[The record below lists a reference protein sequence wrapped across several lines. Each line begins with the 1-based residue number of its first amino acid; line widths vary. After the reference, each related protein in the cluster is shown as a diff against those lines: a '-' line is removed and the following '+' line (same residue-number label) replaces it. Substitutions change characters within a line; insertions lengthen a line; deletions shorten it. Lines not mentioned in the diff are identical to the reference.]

1 MIIRS
6 FVKVAQQ
13 LVPKIERRGAEPL
26 SCPSVGHAAPLPR
39 SAFGSQ
45 HRWPA
50 RPATAFGIP
59 DECTWVWPRSQHWR
73 RPLGASGFWRALAG
87 VSAQA
92 VAGGRRRRFHSH
104 HRCGGTLWG
113 HLFAAALLR
122 TTGLGAV
129 AGWDAEAATSGG
141 STRLGSATA
150 TSLAT
155 EALATGADAS
165 TSVKAAG
172 GSAISVMMSSATGA
186 LRTYRPQPAL
196 ATAMKATAAT
206 APQRKLLWRRG
217 TAARD
222 RLLDSCEAPA
232 NLDAFGAC
240 PLFRGARPILN
251 YDLTGWKTPTPPSSP
266 YRPDP

>member
-1 MIIRS
+1 MCSPRGRSIAAKPVIIRS
-6 FVKVAQQ
+6 FTKTVQP
-13 LVPKIERRGAEPL
+13 LVPKPVRRGAEPL
-26 SCPSVGHAAPLPR
+26 SCPSAGHAAPQPR
-39 SAFGSQ
+39 SAFGSR

-59 DECTWVWPRSQHWR
+59 DECTWVWPRSQHSR
-73 RPLGASGFWRALAG
+73 RPLGASGFWQALAG

-92 VAGGRRRRFHSH
+92 AAGGAEEALPQPPPERGAGSGATF
-104 HRCGGTLWG
+104 
-113 HLFAAALLR
+113 FAAALLR
-122 TTGLGAV
+122 TTGLG

-155 EALATGADAS
+155 EALATEADAS

-186 LRTYRPQPAL
+186 LRAYSPQPAL

-217 TAARD
+217 TAAR
-222 RLLDSCEAPA
+222 
-232 NLDAFGAC
+232 
-240 PLFRGARPILN
+240 AR
-251 YDLTGWKTPTPPSSP
+251 
-266 YRPDP
+266 

>member
-1 MIIRS
+1 MCSPRGRSIAAKPVIIRS
-6 FVKVAQQ
+6 FTKAAQP
-13 LVPKIERRGAEPL
+13 LVPKPVRRGAKPL
-26 SCPSVGHAAPLPR
+26 SCPSAGHAAPQPR
-39 SAFGSQ
+39 SAFGSR

-59 DECTWVWPRSQHWR
+59 DECTWVWPRSQHSR
-73 RPLGASGFWRALAG
+73 RPLGASGFWQALAG

-92 VAGGRRRRFHSH
+92 AAGG
-104 HRCGGTLWG
+104 GGGGASTATTG
-113 HLFAAALLR
+113 AGAGSGATFFAAALLR
-122 TTGLGAV
+122 TTGLGAG

-186 LRTYRPQPAL
+186 LRAYSPQPAL

-217 TAARD
+217 TAAR
-222 RLLDSCEAPA
+222 
-232 NLDAFGAC
+232 
-240 PLFRGARPILN
+240 AR
-251 YDLTGWKTPTPPSSP
+251 
-266 YRPDP
+266 